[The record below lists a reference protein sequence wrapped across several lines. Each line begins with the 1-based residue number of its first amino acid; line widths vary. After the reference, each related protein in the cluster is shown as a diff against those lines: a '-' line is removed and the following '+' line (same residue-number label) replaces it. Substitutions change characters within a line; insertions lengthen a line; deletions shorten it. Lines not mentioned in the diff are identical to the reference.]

1 MRLQA
6 REELKL
12 PLTRAWAEVTNVA
25 GFEKLLRDRGAELAR
40 SAAPDPPGLGTTWTG
55 SFEARGQRRE
65 VSAEIT
71 RFDAP
76 EALDMALRSAGLE
89 GVLEV
94 RLADAGRGRTAVA
107 VTLTLAARTLKA
119 KVFMQPMK
127 LAHGTIQERFA
138 GRVAKLA
145 RALEKKRRPRV

>member
-1 MRLQA
+1 MDLRA

-12 PLTRAWAEVTNVA
+12 PLARAWAEVTNVA
-25 GFEKLLRDRGAELAR
+25 GFEKLLRDRGAQLER
-40 SAAPDPPGLGTTWTG
+40 SAEPDPPGLGTTWTG

-76 EALDMALRSAGLE
+76 EALDMALQSAGLE
-89 GVLEV
+89 GVLQV
-94 RLADAGRGRTAVA
+94 RLAEAGKSRTEVA

-119 KVFMQPMK
+119 KIFMQPMK
-127 LAHGTIQERFA
+127 LAHGTMQDRFA
-138 GRVAKLA
+138 GRVSRLA